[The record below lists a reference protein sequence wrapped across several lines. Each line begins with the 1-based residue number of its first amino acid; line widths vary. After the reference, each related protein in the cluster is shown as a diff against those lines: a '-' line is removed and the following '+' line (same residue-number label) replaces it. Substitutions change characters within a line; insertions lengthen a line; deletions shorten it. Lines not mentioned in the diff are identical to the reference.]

1 MINERGI
8 FIMGLM
14 SKFNNA
20 NAFMSIDT
28 TDFNYVS
35 LSDLMN
41 EIGEKPYPIQGLF
54 INGKGRYGDE
64 AVAIGD
70 HILINLPHY
79 VVDDVKE
86 MLTDSVVI
94 DAIKQG
100 RVGIKVHEYTN
111 SFSKQKDGSIK
122 KFHSVE
128 WVDL

>member
-1 MINERGI
+1 
-8 FIMGLM
+8 MGLM

-20 NAFMSIDT
+20 NAFMDIDT
-28 TDFNYVS
+28 TNFNYVS
-35 LSDLMN
+35 LKDLKKEMGN
-41 EIGEKPYPIQGLF
+41 KPYTIKGLF
-54 INGKGRYGDE
+54 VNGKGKFGDE

-70 HILINLPHY
+70 HVLINLPHY

-86 MLTDSVVI
+86 MLQDSVVI

-111 SFSKQKDGSIK
+111 SFSKQKDGTIK
-122 KFHSVE
+122 KFYSVE

>member
-1 MINERGI
+1 
-8 FIMGLM
+8 MGLM

-20 NAFMSIDT
+20 NAFMDIDT
-28 TDFNYVS
+28 TNFNYVS
-35 LSDLMN
+35 LKDLKKKM
-41 EIGEKPYPIQGLF
+41 GSKPYAIKGLF
-54 INGKGRYGDE
+54 VNGKAKFGDE

-79 VVDDVKE
+79 VVDDVKQ
-86 MLTDSVVI
+86 MLQDSVVI

-122 KFHSVE
+122 KFYSVE

>member
-1 MINERGI
+1 
-8 FIMGLM
+8 MGLM

-20 NAFMSIDT
+20 NAFMNIDT
-28 TDFNYVS
+28 TSFNYVS
-35 LSDLMN
+35 LKDLQK
-41 EIGEKPYPIQGLF
+41 EVGKKPYTIKGLF
-54 INGKGRYGDE
+54 VNGKGKYGDE

-79 VVDDVKE
+79 VVGSVKQ
-86 MLTDSVVI
+86 MLEDGVVI

-122 KFHSVE
+122 KFYSVE
-128 WVDL
+128 WIDL

>member
-1 MINERGI
+1 
-8 FIMGLM
+8 MGLM
-14 SKFNNA
+14 SRFNNA
-20 NAFMSIDT
+20 NAFMNIDT

-35 LSDLMN
+35 LKDLQEEM
-41 EIGEKPYPIQGLF
+41 GKKPYVVEGLF
-54 INGKGRYGDE
+54 INGKGKFGDE

-86 MLTDSVVI
+86 MLQDSVVI

-100 RVGIKVHEYTN
+100 RVGIKVHQYTN
-111 SFSKQKDGSIK
+111 SFSKQKDGTIK
-122 KFHSVE
+122 KFYSVE

>member
-1 MINERGI
+1 
-8 FIMGLM
+8 MGLM

-20 NAFMSIDT
+20 NAFIAIDT
-28 TDFNYVS
+28 TSFNYVS
-35 LSDLMN
+35 LKDLQK
-41 EIGEKPYPIQGLF
+41 EVGKKPYTIKGLF
-54 INGKGRYGDE
+54 INGKGRFGDE

-79 VVDDVKE
+79 VVEDVKQ
-86 MLTDSVVI
+86 MLQDSVVI

-122 KFHSVE
+122 KFYSVE
-128 WVDL
+128 WIDL

>member
-1 MINERGI
+1 
-8 FIMGLM
+8 MGLM
-14 SKFNNA
+14 SKFNNV
-20 NAFMSIDT
+20 NAFIDIDT
-28 TDFNYVS
+28 TNFNYVS
-35 LSDLMN
+35 LRDLQK
-41 EIGEKPYPIQGLF
+41 EVGKKPYTIEGLF
-54 INGKGRYGDE
+54 VNGKGKFGDE

-79 VVDDVKE
+79 VVEDVKQ
-86 MLTDSVVI
+86 MLQDSVVI

-122 KFHSVE
+122 KFYAVE

>member
-1 MINERGI
+1 
-8 FIMGLM
+8 MGLM

-20 NAFMSIDT
+20 NAFMNIDT
-28 TDFNYVS
+28 SNFNYVS
-35 LSDLMN
+35 LKDLQK
-41 EIGEKPYPIQGLF
+41 EVGKKPYTIKGLF
-54 INGKGRYGDE
+54 VNGRAKFGDE

-79 VVDDVKE
+79 VVDNVKQ
-86 MLTDSVVI
+86 MLEDSVVI

-122 KFHSVE
+122 KFYSVE

>member
-1 MINERGI
+1 
-8 FIMGLM
+8 MGLM

-20 NAFMSIDT
+20 NAFMNIDT
-28 TDFNYVS
+28 TSFNYVS
-35 LSDLMN
+35 LKDLKKEMGN
-41 EIGEKPYPIQGLF
+41 KPYTIQGLF
-54 INGKGRYGDE
+54 VNSKGKFGDE

-70 HILINLPHY
+70 HVLINLPHY

-86 MLTDSVVI
+86 MLQDSVVI

-122 KFHSVE
+122 KFYSVE
-128 WVDL
+128 WLDL

>member
-1 MINERGI
+1 
-8 FIMGLM
+8 MGLM

-28 TDFNYVS
+28 TNYNYVS
-35 LSDLMN
+35 LKDLQK
-41 EIGEKPYPIQGLF
+41 ELGKKPYAIKGLF
-54 INGKGRYGDE
+54 VNGKAKFGDE

-86 MLTDSVVI
+86 MLQDSVVI

-122 KFHSVE
+122 KFYSVE
-128 WVDL
+128 WIDL

>member
-1 MINERGI
+1 
-8 FIMGLM
+8 MGLM

-20 NAFMSIDT
+20 NAFMDIDT

-35 LSDLMN
+35 LKDLQEEMGN
-41 EIGEKPYPIQGLF
+41 KPYVINGLF
-54 INGKGRYGDE
+54 VNGKGKFGDE

-86 MLTDSVVI
+86 MLQDSVVI

-111 SFSKQKDGSIK
+111 SFSKQKDGTIK

>member
-1 MINERGI
+1 
-8 FIMGLM
+8 MGLM

-20 NAFMSIDT
+20 NAFMDIDT
-28 TDFNYVS
+28 TNFNYVS
-35 LSDLMN
+35 LKDLQK
-41 EIGEKPYPIQGLF
+41 EVGKKPYTIQGLF
-54 INGKGRYGDE
+54 LNCKAKFGDE

-79 VVDDVKE
+79 VVDNVKQ
-86 MLTDSVVI
+86 MLKDSVVI

-122 KFHSVE
+122 KFYSVE